1 LIGSPDGSMWA
12 VIPAKNFADAKQR
25 LGGVLTAQERPGLF
39 AAMFE
44 DVLATMT
51 SVPGLDGV
59 LVVTRDPAAM
69 ALARRYGAEVLE
81 EAENLGQTAA
91 VEAAAAWLSAHGAE
105 GMIAVPGDIP
115 LVPADEIAQVLAAH
129 GAAPAMTIVPAQD
142 ERGSNCIA
150 CSPPGLIPFRFGNDS
165 FKPHLSEA
173 TQRGVTP
180 VIIRLPGIGLD
191 IDRPDDL
198 AELAEM
204 PGDSRAQR
212 WLRDKGIA
220 GRLPGGESAA

>member
-1 LIGSPDGSMWA
+1 MWA

-25 LGGVLTAQERPGLF
+25 LGGVLTAGERPGLF

-44 DVLATMT
+44 DVLATLT
-51 SVPGLDGV
+51 TVPGLDGV

-69 ALARRYGAEVLE
+69 ALARQYGAEVLE
-81 EAENLGQTAA
+81 EIENRGQTAA
-91 VEAAAAWLSAHGAE
+91 VEAAAAWLADNGAE
-105 GMIAVPGDIP
+105 GMVAVPGDIP
-115 LVPADEIAQVLAAH
+115 LVPAEEIAQVLAAH

-165 FKPHLSEA
+165 FRPHLNEA
-173 TQRGVTP
+173 MQRNVKP
-180 VIIRLPGIGLD
+180 VILRLEGIGLD

-198 AELAEM
+198 AQLAEM

-212 WLRDKGIA
+212 WLRERGIA
-220 GRLPGGESAA
+220 DRLPTGESAA